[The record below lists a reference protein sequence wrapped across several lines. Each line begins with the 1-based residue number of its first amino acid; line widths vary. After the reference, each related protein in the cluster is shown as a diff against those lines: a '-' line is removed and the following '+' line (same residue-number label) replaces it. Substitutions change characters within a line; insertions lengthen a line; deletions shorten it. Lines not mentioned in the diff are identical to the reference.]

1 MKTNIYSI
9 AAATIAGALCL
20 SLGSCSDSAELG
32 DGKYTVSLKPHKLS
46 IESTGSTYLKS
57 QTDDDGNFS
66 GYTFECPTGG
76 WQVTYGFKITAEET
90 PWAFK
95 GIPNWIKISPSTGSS
110 SQNIEMVVEANTP
123 TKTERTA
130 SITLESTDP
139 EWEYSIPI
147 NMTQAAMSP
156 VLYKETQFG
165 NFSSEGETYDCTFS
179 ANFTPSIAYEGNDGN
194 WITATIEENGKE
206 YNHLPG
212 YTLNVTTKPNEE
224 TTRRT
229 GYVLLQY
236 KGNTIGNCEVCQ
248 YGFTPYVS
256 SISKTTLYM
265 DKNGGTSTITYK
277 ANFKPTI
284 QCEYMTDWGE
294 ASIDTDNSTITVTV
308 QPYSG
313 NGSRRLGYLYMM
325 YKNKKIQTIDI
336 YQYGY

>member
-20 SLGSCSDSAELG
+20 LLGSCTESAEFG
-32 DGKYTVSLKPHKLS
+32 DGKYTVSLKPYKLS

-57 QTDDDGNFS
+57 QTDDDGIFS
-66 GYTFECPTGG
+66 GYTFECSTGV
-76 WQVTYGFKITAEET
+76 WQSYGFKITAEET

-95 GIPNWIKISPSTGSS
+95 GIPNWIKISPSSGSS
-110 SQNIEMVVEANTP
+110 SQSIEMVVEANP

-147 NMTQAAMSP
+147 NITQPAASP
-156 VLYKETQFG
+156 TIYKETQFG
-165 NFSSEGETYDCTFS
+165 NFSSEGETHDCTFS

-212 YTLNVTTKPNEE
+212 YTLHVTTKPNEE

-229 GYVLLQY
+229 GYVLLRY
-236 KGNTIGNCEVCQ
+236 EGNTIGNCEVCQ
-248 YGFTPYVS
+248 YGFTPYIS
-256 SISKTTLYM
+256 SISNTTLYM

-277 ANFKPTI
+277 ANFKPSI

-294 ASIDTDNSTITVTV
+294 ASIDTDNSTITVTI

-313 NGSRRLGYLYMM
+313 NGSRRWGSLYMM

-336 YQYGY
+336 SQYGY

>member
-20 SLGSCSDSAELG
+20 SLGSCSESAEFG

-57 QTDDDGNFS
+57 QTDDDGKFS
-66 GYTFECPTGG
+66 GYTFECSTGV
-76 WQVTYGFKITAEET
+76 WQSYGFKITAEET

-95 GIPNWIKISPSTGSS
+95 GIPNWIKISPSSGSS
-110 SQNIEMVVEANTP
+110 SQSIEMVVEANP

-147 NMTQAAMSP
+147 NITQPAASP
-156 VLYKETQFG
+156 TIYKETQFG
-165 NFSSEGETYDCTFS
+165 NFSSEGETHDCTFS

-212 YTLNVTTKPNEE
+212 YTLHVTTKPNEE

-229 GYVLLQY
+229 GYVLLRY
-236 KGNTIGNCEVCQ
+236 EGNTIGNCEVCQ
-248 YGFTPYVS
+248 YGFTPYIS
-256 SISKTTLYM
+256 SISNTTLYM
-265 DKNGGTSTITYK
+265 DKNGETSTITYK